1 MKRTLIFATLA
12 AMFAVGC
19 QKDFNEPTKVTVE
32 SEEVANHYVVP
43 VDQALARLE
52 AELADIYGE
61 GTRAASRAVK
71 SVQTLNVESIAP
83 ATRGGEDLDA
93 TDLLYI
99 VEFDDNQGS
108 AILGADV
115 RVDEVFAILD
125 ESVITEEDFENAAAG
140 ENELDPT
147 TFVAGLIADEVME
160 QMSRAIVLEP
170 LRYHYKEYIAYR
182 SYKREIYVR
191 TKWTQDS
198 PYNNHFYTLPG
209 YPYKAGDT
217 TIATAQKMLNDATKL
232 GESNITI
239 GIDNFSVSLLN
250 QRSIDNIGQVPSV
263 AANNEVADYVALLAN
278 RLNVPRDS
286 SLSMGNISDVVTFLS
301 GVGYSS
307 VSSNSGTMSQLLA
320 NVKSQIYTNNFTA
333 IMQGSNSSGTVSHTW
348 LLDGYI
354 ENHCHVYFC
363 EVEGNTLVSREYIG
377 DETVH
382 KVHCNF
388 GWGGVCDGYYKFGIF
403 SVNYQLDGSDVYE
416 IQGDVTGTHG
426 TDQYNSNLK
435 VITHGGVSW

>member
-140 ENELDPT
+140 VENEELDT
-147 TFVAGLIADEVME
+147 YFADTFPGREKLME
-160 QMSRAIVLEP
+160 MDGIVSVFFDFGDLE
-170 LRYHYKEYIAYR
+170 L
-182 SYKREIYVR
+182 
-191 TKWTQDS
+191 
-198 PYNNHFYTLPG
+198 
-209 YPYKAGDT
+209 
-217 TIATAQKMLNDATKL
+217 
-232 GESNITI
+232 
-239 GIDNFSVSLLN
+239 
-250 QRSIDNIGQVPSV
+250 
-263 AANNEVADYVALLAN
+263 
-278 RLNVPRDS
+278 
-286 SLSMGNISDVVTFLS
+286 
-301 GVGYSS
+301 
-307 VSSNSGTMSQLLA
+307 
-320 NVKSQIYTNNFTA
+320 
-333 IMQGSNSSGTVSHTW
+333 
-348 LLDGYI
+348 
-354 ENHCHVYFC
+354 
-363 EVEGNTLVSREYIG
+363 
-377 DETVH
+377 ET
-382 KVHCNF
+382 
-388 GWGGVCDGYYKFGIF
+388 
-403 SVNYQLDGSDVYE
+403 E
-416 IQGDVTGTHG
+416 E
-426 TDQYNSNLK
+426 
-435 VITHGGVSW
+435 